1 MSELRFLAFSDLE
14 GRHDLIGLLVD
25 ADLSKYDFLLYKG
38 DTPDPEVYK
47 NIRKSRSLAGR
58 PWEERTSTS
67 IMEESDSIHSPA
79 EPAAIWKA
87 TTRS

>member
-47 NIRKSRSLAGR
+47 NIRKARSLSGK

-67 IMEESDSIHSPA
+67 IMEESDEVKNAFS
-79 EPAAIWKA
+79 
-87 TTRS
+87 